1 MGGSGANRA
10 AFILILVCYAGL
22 VLSMMSMQGNLAPM
36 PLVMLQTFIFCLL
49 AIAMLHGAIAGER
62 ERRSW
67 DLLMVAPISKA
78 QIVAGK
84 FMGAIAALA
93 IALVAMALPTAILA
107 VSYQKSDYYLL
118 FMGELISF
126 SFSLLMCGWTIFI
139 SARSKRPFM
148 ALGTTIA
155 TFVLAVGV
163 WPALVSTIFQGE
175 RISNELLN
183 FLNPFNALGV
193 LSDAENYEGSG
204 GLIPVSLYG
213 PVHIFTYLTL
223 TVLFLIYAEK
233 TLHFP
238 ENDVRFVPRSQTD
251 AGS

>member
-1 MGGSGANRA
+1 
-10 AFILILVCYAGL
+10 
-22 VLSMMSMQGNLAPM
+22 
-36 PLVMLQTFIFCLL
+36 
-49 AIAMLHGAIAGER
+49 MLHGSIAGER

-84 FMGAIAALA
+84 FIGAVAALA
-93 IALVAMALPTAILA
+93 ITLLAMAIPTAILA
-107 VSYQKSDYYLL
+107 TTYQKTDYYFL
-118 FMGELISF
+118 FMGELISI
-126 SFSLLMCGWTIFI
+126 SFCLLVCGWAIFI

-148 ALGTTIA
+148 ALGTTIG
-155 TFVLAVGV
+155 TLILGLAV
-163 WPALVSTIFQGE
+163 WPALVGTIFQGE
-175 RISNELLN
+175 RISSELLN
-183 FLNPFNALGV
+183 FLNPFNALSV
-193 LSDAENYEGSG
+193 LNDAAFYEGNG

-213 PVHIFTYLTL
+213 PVHIFTYLVL
-223 TVLFLIYAEK
+223 AVLFLIYAEK